1 MYQAL
6 PDRCR
11 QRGRGWRPPQAPVA
25 RLGAAAMRPRNHRLT
40 LPPPHCHRRLP
51 PSATTEG
58 DPLVLAQQ
66 QQQRTRPSPRRR
78 LPRVPPV
85 PRAPL
90 EATLEQLRS
99 GSTLASRSMQQHG
112 AAQDAPR
119 RCRRCHLAPRLDRM
133 SPHKAWAEAP
143 FVVQRL
149 LQLPPLQRA
158 EAAGAA
164 YGGSGVVCRAVHHF
178 AFAACWQALR
188 RALASLGVAP
198 PLRVHKHLTPS
209 ESGEEGGQMHAKHRS
224 VGIPSSR
231 QWNQV
236 IDTTRSEDSPLA
248 AEESTCA
255 RPYNRNRTENRTI
268 HDHYGLCIFK

>member
-1 MYQAL
+1 
-6 PDRCR
+6 
-11 QRGRGWRPPQAPVA
+11 
-25 RLGAAAMRPRNHRLT
+25 MRPRNHRLT

-133 SPHKAWAEAP
+133 SPHKSWAEAP

-188 RALASLGVAP
+188 RALASLGVAAP
-198 PLRVHKHLTPS
+198 AARPQTLDPLS
-209 ESGEEGGQMHAKHRS
+209 ERRRRRLEGKMHAKHRS

-268 HDHYGLCIFK
+268 HDHYGFCIFK

>member
-1 MYQAL
+1 
-6 PDRCR
+6 
-11 QRGRGWRPPQAPVA
+11 
-25 RLGAAAMRPRNHRLT
+25 
-40 LPPPHCHRRLP
+40 
-51 PSATTEG
+51 
-58 DPLVLAQQ
+58 
-66 QQQRTRPSPRRR
+66 

-99 GSTLASRSMQQHG
+99 GSTVASRSMQQHG

-164 YGGSGVVCRAVHHF
+164 FGGSGVVCRAVHHY

-188 RALASLGVAP
+188 
-198 PLRVHKHLTPS
+198 
-209 ESGEEGGQMHAKHRS
+209 
-224 VGIPSSR
+224 
-231 QWNQV
+231 
-236 IDTTRSEDSPLA
+236 
-248 AEESTCA
+248 
-255 RPYNRNRTENRTI
+255 
-268 HDHYGLCIFK
+268 

>member
-1 MYQAL
+1 
-6 PDRCR
+6 
-11 QRGRGWRPPQAPVA
+11 
-25 RLGAAAMRPRNHRLT
+25 
-40 LPPPHCHRRLP
+40 
-51 PSATTEG
+51 
-58 DPLVLAQQ
+58 
-66 QQQRTRPSPRRR
+66 
-78 LPRVPPV
+78 
-85 PRAPL
+85 
-90 EATLEQLRS
+90 
-99 GSTLASRSMQQHG
+99 
-112 AAQDAPR
+112 
-119 RCRRCHLAPRLDRM
+119 
-133 SPHKAWAEAP
+133 
-143 FVVQRL
+143 VVQRL

-209 ESGEEGGQMHAKHRS
+209 ACGEEGDLKEKCMQN
-224 VGIPSSR
+224 IDL
-231 QWNQV
+231 WEV

-268 HDHYGLCIFK
+268 MYI

>member
-178 AFAACWQALR
+178 AFAACWQALGEPSLH
-188 RALASLGVAP
+188 LASRP
-198 PLRVHKHLTPS
+198 PLRLHKHLTPRVGRRHEKKCMQNMICGNPEFPTL
-209 ESGEEGGQMHAKHRS
+209 ESSYRH
-224 VGIPSSR
+224 
-231 QWNQV
+231 
-236 IDTTRSEDSPLA
+236 DSL
-248 AEESTCA
+248 
-255 RPYNRNRTENRTI
+255 
-268 HDHYGLCIFK
+268 